1 MSVAVGVVAF
11 AGGVWLL
18 VVSVEGLVRAL
29 QAWAA
34 AAGLSG
40 LVLAALVL
48 GFDLESTAAGVA
60 AALRDLPGSALGTS
74 IGASIFLLTAGL
86 GIAAIVAPFRV
97 EVPRG
102 ALAVAAVA
110 SILPLPLMLDGELSR
125 LDGAL
130 LLGAFVPLLIALF
143 RTRSVGATGL
153 EPAQRP
159 SRLALRLLLGLAGL
173 LVGAQLLVLGAERIV
188 GGLGISETV
197 FGLLV
202 VGVAVSLEE
211 VLLEALPAYRG
222 FPELAVG
229 NALGT
234 VLFLLTAS
242 LGLIVLIHPLAVPD
256 SVRSFHGPALLAASL
271 VSLSLLARG
280 GVGLRAGA
288 FLVAV
293 YVVYAGLSIAAG

>member
-1 MSVAVGVVAF
+1 M
-11 AGGVWLL
+11 
-18 VVSVEGLVRAL
+18 
-29 QAWAA
+29 
-34 AAGLSG
+34 
-40 LVLAALVL
+40 
-48 GFDLESTAAGVA
+48 
-60 AALRDLPGSALGTS
+60 
-74 IGASIFLLTAGL
+74 
-86 GIAAIVAPFRV
+86 
-97 EVPRG
+97 
-102 ALAVAAVA
+102 
-110 SILPLPLMLDGELSR
+110 
-125 LDGAL
+125 
-130 LLGAFVPLLIALF
+130 
-143 RTRSVGATGL
+143 GATGL

-173 LVGAQLLVLGAERIV
+173 LIGAELLVLGAERIV

-229 NALGT
+229 NGLGT

-256 SVRSFHGPALLAASL
+256 SVRSFHSPALLAASL

-280 GVGLRAGA
+280 GVGRRAGA
-288 FLVAV
+288 CWWRCTSYTPGCPSRPAEPLVR
-293 YVVYAGLSIAAG
+293 VV